1 MNILIRPLTTASGP
15 RWQVCMDQ
23 HGVSFRSE
31 AEAQEFVR
39 VLQARLKAPHPLPWR
54 ETAAIRS
61 AS

>member
-1 MNILIRPLTTASGP
+1 MNILIRPLQSASGP
-15 RWQVCMDQ
+15 RWQVCLGQ

-39 VLQARLKAPHPLPWR
+39 TLRMRLQAPHPLPSGS
-54 ETAAIRS
+54 TLSVGS